1 MPNMKPIGIS
11 KNLKNST
18 QVFNFNNIKEF
29 EKIVK
34 KNNLAAVIMEV
45 SRGEKTSKNFLLKIR
60 KITKKKNICLI
71 FDECTS
77 GFREQYGG
85 LYKSYNVIPD
95 IVVYGK
101 ALANGYPICAV
112 PRKKNL

>member
-45 SRGEKTSKNFLLKIR
+45 SRRKNKQNF
-60 KITKKKNICLI
+60 C
-71 FDECTS
+71 
-77 GFREQYGG
+77 
-85 LYKSYNVIPD
+85 
-95 IVVYGK
+95 
-101 ALANGYPICAV
+101 
-112 PRKKNL
+112 